1 MYVTSTSDTHQ
12 SLFYFLNTKLR
23 EMPLLLFNSKT
34 IGQLW
39 YSEAMYYKKKTTT
52 HNDIYR
58 MISLIV
64 QPYSNNLRHDFI
76 QYLMKETSTM
86 C

>member
-1 MYVTSTSDTHQ
+1 
-12 SLFYFLNTKLR
+12 
-23 EMPLLLFNSKT
+23 MPLLLFNSMK

-39 YSEAMYYKKKTTT
+39 YSEAMYYKKTPKKTTT